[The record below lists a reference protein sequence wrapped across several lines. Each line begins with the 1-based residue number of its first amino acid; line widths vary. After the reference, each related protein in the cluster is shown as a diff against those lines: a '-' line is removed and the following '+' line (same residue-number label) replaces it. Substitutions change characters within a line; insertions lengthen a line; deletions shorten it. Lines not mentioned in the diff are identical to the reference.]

1 MSQDAQ
7 DTKEA
12 EKVQELTVT
21 GRFWFDVD
29 VDEQEYLDR
38 LASFGEGY
46 FDLTIFS
53 ETGSGEAGFVQA

>member
-7 DTKEA
+7 DPEEA
-12 EKVQELTVT
+12 KKVQEVTVT

-38 LASFGEGY
+38 LARFGEGY
-46 FDLTIFS
+46 FDFAVFS
-53 ETGSGEAGFVQA
+53 ETGSGEAGFIQA